1 MAETLRSVNP
11 TTGTVFGDPI
21 PETGPEAVAQAAKAA
36 RAAAPGLAAL
46 RPTER
51 GDLMRAI
58 AAALTEHGDA
68 LVALADAESGL
79 GEARLRGELARTTGQ
94 FELYAAYAETGAALD
109 IVIDHA
115 APRAAPPRPDLRR
128 MNRPLGP
135 VAVYAASNFPLAFGV
150 AGTDTAAAL
159 AAGCPVVAKA
169 HASQP
174 ATANLIEQIIT
185 VALAQHGADPHV
197 FTVVSGFQAGLD
209 LIRDPNLAA
218 AAFTG
223 SIAGGRALAE
233 EAAGRPEPIPF
244 YGELG
249 SLNPVV
255 VTPEAIAQRG
265 PALAEEFAAS
275 MTLGAGQFC
284 TKPGLL
290 FLPEGHGL
298 EAALADAVRA
308 KQVHPMLNRR
318 IWEAYTADAAE
329 LAAHP
334 AARFAVEPKREG
346 ENGGEGANEEGGFA
360 VSPGLI
366 EAPASAID
374 GDDTLLRECFGPTAL
389 VLTYAD
395 AAELERV
402 LPQLPG
408 SLTATVQLATSADPV
423 AGAVLPLLAERSGR
437 VIVNGWP
444 TGVAVSHAQHH
455 GGPWP
460 ASTNARHTSV
470 GTGAIERFAR
480 PVAYQS
486 IPEALLPEELHD
498 DNELGLQRRVD
509 GEMEPAAKR

>member
-1 MAETLRSVNP
+1 MADTLRSVNP
-11 TTGTVFGDPI
+11 TTGVAFGDPI
-21 PETGPEAVAQAAKAA
+21 AETTPEEVARAAGAA
-36 RAAAPGLAAL
+36 RAAAPGLAAM
-46 RPTER
+46 RPAER
-51 GDLMRAI
+51 GRLMRAL
-58 AAALTEHGDA
+58 ATALLSHEDA
-68 LVALADAESGL
+68 VVTLADAESGL
-79 GEARLRGELARTTGQ
+79 GETRLRGELARTTGQ
-94 FELYAAYAETGAALD
+94 FEQYAAYAETGATLD
-109 IVIDHA
+109 AVIDHA
-115 APRAAPPRPDLRR
+115 APRATPPRPDLRR
-128 MNRPLGP
+128 CNVPLGP

-174 ATANLIEQIIT
+174 ATAALLAAIIT
-185 VALAQHGADPHV
+185 EALESHGADPRV
-197 FTVVSGFQAGLD
+197 FAVATGFQAGLD
-209 LIRDPNLAA
+209 LIRDPNIKA

-255 VTPEAIAQRG
+255 LTPEAVAQRG
-265 PALAEEFAAS
+265 PGLVEEFAAS

-298 EAALADAVRA
+298 EEALAAALRA
-308 KQVHPMLNRR
+308 KEVHPMLNAR
-318 IWEAYTADAAE
+318 IREAYAAE
-329 LAAHP
+329 
-334 AARFAVEPKREG
+334 AARLASHPQARFTVEP
-346 ENGGEGANEEGGFA
+346 ATVEGGFA
-360 VSPGLI
+360 VTPGLV
-366 EAPASAID
+366 AVPASAID
-374 GDDTLLRECFGPTAL
+374 GDDSLLRECFGPTAL

-395 AAELERV
+395 TAELERV

-408 SLTATVQLATSADPV
+408 GLTATVQLATSADPV
-423 AGAVLPLLAERSGR
+423 ARVALPLLAERSGR

-444 TGVAVSHAQHH
+444 TGVAVTHAQHH

-470 GTGAIERFAR
+470 GTGAIARFVR

-486 IPEALLPEELHD
+486 TPEPLLPEALHD
-498 DNELGLQRRVD
+498 DNPLGIERRVD
-509 GEMEPAAKR
+509 GELESTRQR

>member
-1 MAETLRSVNP
+1 MAETLHSVDP
-11 TTGTVFGDPI
+11 TTGAAFGDPI
-21 PETGPEAVAQAAKAA
+21 AATTPEAVARAAAAA
-36 RAAAPGLAAL
+36 RAAAPGLAAM
-46 RPTER
+46 RPSER
-51 GDLMRAI
+51 ADLMRAV
-58 AAALTEHGDA
+58 AAALHDHEDDI
-68 LVALADAESGL
+68 VALADAESGL
-79 GEARLRGELARTTGQ
+79 GETRLRGELARTTGQ
-94 FELYAAYAETGAALD
+94 FEQYAAHAETGAVLD
-109 IVIDHA
+109 VVIDHA
-115 APRAAPPRPDLRR
+115 APRATPPRPDLRR
-128 MNRPLGP
+128 LNIPLGP

-174 ATANLIEQIIT
+174 ATAILLGT
-185 VALAQHGADPHV
+185 VIAEALDKHGADPGV

-209 LIRDPNLAA
+209 LIRDPNIKA

-223 SIAGGRALAE
+223 SIAGGRALAD

-255 VTPEAIAQRG
+255 VTPEAVAQRG
-265 PALAEEFAAS
+265 TALVEEFAAS

-298 EAALADAVRA
+298 DDALAEAVRA
-308 KQVHPMLNRR
+308 KEVHPMLNGR
-318 IWEAYTADAAE
+318 IRDAYAAE
-329 LAAHP
+329 AARLASHP
-334 AARFAVEPKREG
+334 QARFAVEPS
-346 ENGGEGANEEGGFA
+346 AVDDGFA
-360 VSPGLI
+360 VTPGLVS
-366 EAPASAID
+366 APAAAID
-374 GDDTLLRECFGPTAL
+374 GDDALLHECFGPTAL

-395 AAELERV
+395 TAELQRV

-408 SLTATVQLATSADPV
+408 GLTATVQLATSADPV
-423 AGAVLPLLAERSGR
+423 AQTALPLLAERSGR

-444 TGVAVSHAQHH
+444 TGVAVTHAQHH

-460 ASTNARHTSV
+460 ATTNARHTSV
-470 GTGAIERFAR
+470 GTGAIARFVR

-486 IPEALLPEELHD
+486 TPESLLPEALHD
-498 DNELGLQRRVD
+498 DNPLGLQRRVD
-509 GEMEPAAKR
+509 GRMEPVAEA

>member
-1 MAETLRSVNP
+1 MADTLRSVNP
-11 TTGTVFGDPI
+11 TTGAEFGDPI
-21 PETGPEAVAQAAKAA
+21 PETGPEGVARIGADA
-36 RAAAPGLAAL
+36 RAAAPGLAAM
-46 RPTER
+46 RPADR
-51 GDLMRAI
+51 GDLMRAVATAL
-58 AAALTEHGDA
+58 AAHEEAI
-68 LVALADAESGL
+68 VAVADAESGL
-79 GEARLRGELARTTGQ
+79 GDVRLRGELARTTGQ

-115 APRAAPPRPDLRR
+115 APRATPPRPDLRR
-128 MNRPLGP
+128 LQVPLGP

-174 ATANLIEQIIT
+174 ATALLLGQIIT
-185 VALAQHGADPHV
+185 EALERQGADPRL
-197 FTVVSGFQAGLD
+197 FAVVGGFQAGLD
-209 LIRDPNLAA
+209 LIRDPNIKA

-233 EAAGRPEPIPF
+233 EAAGRGEPIPF

-255 VTPEAIAQRG
+255 VTPEAVAQRG
-265 PALAEEFAAS
+265 AALAEEFAAS

-284 TKPGLL
+284 TKPGVL

-298 EAALADAVRA
+298 DEALAEAVRA

-318 IWEAYTADAAE
+318 IQEAYTAEASR

-334 AARFAVEPKREG
+334 QARFAVEPSPG
-346 ENGGEGANEEGGFA
+346 DGGFA
-360 VSPGLI
+360 VTPGLVA
-366 EAPASAID
+366 APAAAID
-374 GDDTLLRECFGPTAL
+374 GDDTLLHECFGPTAL

-408 SLTATVQLATSADPV
+408 GLTATVQLASSADAV
-423 AGAVLPLLAERSGR
+423 AQTALPLLAERSGR

-444 TGVAVSHAQHH
+444 TGVAVTHAQHH

-460 ASTNARHTSV
+460 AATNARHTSV
-470 GTGAIERFAR
+470 GTGAIARFAR

-486 IPEALLPEELHD
+486 TPEPLLPEALHD
-498 DNELGLQRRVD
+498 DNPLGVERRVD
-509 GEMEPAAKR
+509 GVLEPAAKT

>member
-1 MAETLRSVNP
+1 MADTLRSVNP
-11 TTGTVFGDPI
+11 STGAAFGDPV
-21 PETGPEAVAQAAKAA
+21 PETAPAEIARITAAA
-36 RAAAPGLAAL
+36 RAAAPGLAAM

-51 GDLMRAI
+51 GDLMRAV
-58 AAALTEHGDA
+58 AAALTAHADA
-68 LVALADAESGL
+68 IVALADAESSL

-94 FELYAAYAETGAALD
+94 FEQYAAYADRGNALD
-109 IVIDHA
+109 VVIDHA
-115 APRAAPPRPDLRR
+115 APSASPPRPDLRR
-128 MNRPLGP
+128 WNVPLGP
-135 VAVYAASNFPLAFGV
+135 AAVYAASNFPLGFGV

-174 ATANLIEQIIT
+174 ATAVLLGEIVTE
-185 VALAQHGADPHV
+185 ALAKHGADPRV
-197 FTVVSGFQAGLD
+197 FAVVSGFQAGLD
-209 LIRDPNLAA
+209 LIRDPNIKA

-233 EAAGRPEPIPF
+233 EAATRPEPIPF

-255 VTPEAIAQRG
+255 VTPEAVALRG
-265 PALAEEFAAS
+265 PALVQEFSAS

-298 EAALADAVRA
+298 ESALAEAVRA
-308 KQVHPMLNRR
+308 KQIHPMLNAR
-318 IWEAYTADAAE
+318 IREAYAAE
-329 LAAHP
+329 ASRLAAHP
-334 AARFAVEPKREG
+334 QARFMVEPSQEG
-346 ENGGEGANEEGGFA
+346 EGFA
-360 VSPGLI
+360 AGPGLI
-366 EAPASAID
+366 EAPAAAID

-389 VLTYAD
+389 VFTYAD

-408 SLTATVQLATSADPV
+408 GLTATVQLATSDDRV
-423 AGAVLPLLAERSGR
+423 AQAVLPLLAERSGR

-444 TGVAVSHAQHH
+444 TGVAVTDAQHH

-460 ASTNARHTSV
+460 ATTNARHTSV
-470 GTGAIERFAR
+470 GTGAIARFVR

-486 IPEALLPEELHD
+486 TPEPLLPAALHD
-498 DNELGLQRRVD
+498 DNPLGVQRRVD
-509 GEMEPAAKR
+509 GVLEPAAKG